1 MAFLDLFIRRPK
13 MEEQARA
20 LLARFL
26 NNRCLRQKVAVEENR
41 REARSNLVIGV
52 WIIPLLEGLPIINGA
67 FPAVT
72 KGFTTSGLGIVVD
85 AELSCEELL
94 IVLPVKAHASVF
106 RCKVLDSSPIGAGFR
121 VAGLQVLGLMAESQH
136 PDLEELIA
144 FIAKSKGSDL
154 ADVRNMRGSWVRC

>member
-13 MEEQARA
+13 MEDEARA
-20 LLARFL
+20 LLTCFL

-52 WIIPLLEGLPIINGA
+52 WIIPLLEGSPILNRA
-67 FPAVT
+67 FPTVT
-72 KGFTTSGLGIVVD
+72 KDFTTSAIGIVVD

-94 IVLPVKAHASVF
+94 VVLPVKAHASVL

-121 VAGLQVLGLMAESQH
+121 VAGLQVLGRMAESQH
-136 PDLEELIA
+136 PDLEELIV

-154 ADVRNMRGSWVRC
+154 ADARNMRGSWVRC